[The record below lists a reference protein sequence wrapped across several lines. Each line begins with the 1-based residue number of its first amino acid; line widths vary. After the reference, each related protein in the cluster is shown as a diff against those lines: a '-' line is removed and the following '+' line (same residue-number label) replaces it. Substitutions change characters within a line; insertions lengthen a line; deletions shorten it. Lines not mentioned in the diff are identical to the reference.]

1 VKLTEELGRQRRTLR
16 VSEFS
21 RKIRHN
27 IRCLSSVHSFE
38 DLWNTSII
46 LQEIDFDGTPT
57 GHYKIGK
64 TKAGT
69 EARKRQYQAGNPR
82 FLDPFHTVEVT
93 NSQTVETDLHH
104 RFDSYRL
111 KGYGGGDEWFNFHS
125 VDMEKFVSIMN
136 EYNETPAYVPP
147 EPVYYQQSYSSP
159 DFELSGLL
167 TNPILGFVLLLV
179 FLLVVVGGSLKPV
192 NLGNQPSGKEKARW
206 SQRSCINPNGCSGT
220 IDASSTGYK
229 AANVRAAP
237 DKNSKL
243 ITTLNNG
250 QKVTVFEESNGW
262 IKVELDSGIKGWVA
276 NNLVR

>member
-1 VKLTEELGRQRRTLR
+1 MEYVY
-16 VSEFS
+16 
-21 RKIRHN
+21 
-27 IRCLSSVHSFE
+27 
-38 DLWNTSII
+38 I

-192 NLGNQPSGKEKARW
+192 NLGNQPSVKRKLGGVSVPVLILMVVAGQLMQVPRVIKPLTCGLPPIR
-206 SQRSCINPNGCSGT
+206 T
-220 IDASSTGYK
+220 AS
-229 AANVRAAP
+229 
-237 DKNSKL
+237 
-243 ITTLNNG
+243 
-250 QKVTVFEESNGW
+250 
-262 IKVELDSGIKGWVA
+262 
-276 NNLVR
+276 